1 MAITTFKRYEMK
13 FLISIQQLNA
23 LLPRIEEYMNPDEY
37 CKGGRNYSIYNI
49 YYDTVDSNLIRTSL
63 SKPLYKEKLRLR
75 SYSPS
80 TDLNSKV
87 YLELKKK
94 TLGIVHK
101 RRAAMTLLEAYNFIE
116 KGIKPSSKS
125 YMGRQVID
133 ELEYFLSKNSVSPAA
148 YISYTRMAFF
158 GKDDKDFRITFDSN
172 IVTRRE
178 ELHME
183 NGSFGKQLLG
193 GDQYLMEVKISRAT
207 PIWLA
212 RLLSELKIY
221 KTSFSKYGTEYKRY
235 YLETI
240 AENSDAF
247 SPDEEEIPAGV
258 PARLRQTAGNQKSA
272 VSG

>member
-37 CKGGRNYSIYNI
+37 CKGGQNYSIFNI

-75 SYSPS
+75 SYSSS
-80 TDLNSKV
+80 TSLNSKV

-101 RRAAMTLLEAYNFIE
+101 RRASMTLQEAYDFIE
-116 KGIKPSSKS
+116 NGIKPVSKS

-133 ELEYFLSKNSVSPAA
+133 ELEYFLSKNIVSPAA

-158 GKDDKDFRITFDSN
+158 GKDDKNFRITFDSN

-178 ELHME
+178 DLHME
-183 NGSFGKQLLG
+183 NGSFGKLLLG
-193 GDQYLMEVKISRAT
+193 SDQYLMEVKISRAT

-221 KTSFSKYGTEYKRY
+221 KTSFSKYGTEYQRH

-240 AENSDAF
+240 VENPDASAPAEEVISAEL
-247 SPDEEEIPAGV
+247 PV
-258 PARLRQTAGNQKSA
+258 RLRQASNDQKSA
-272 VSG
+272 VSV